1 MAGCLVL
8 QDIEQHKPCRPRR
21 ALPRL
26 ASNGKQ
32 VLTDY
37 SLTVSPHSQQQS
49 CHQIVSRMETRGSL

>member
-1 MAGCLVL
+1 MAVCLVL

-37 SLTVSPHSQQQS
+37 SLTVSPHSQHKPG
-49 CHQIVSRMETRGSL
+49 HQMGGAV